1 MSSLFALLRRFTIRA
16 RMLGAVAM
24 VIAMFAIIG
33 GTGLVGGLQ
42 LKALNHEVAAS
53 TTAGL
58 QLIAQLRGHLAT
70 VRTAEKQMVIDYENG
85 IAVLKQRELW
95 AAEVDATRKALAD
108 LLAQPDSAAGQNA
121 RRFVELLDA
130 YATATKPVL
139 DQVQNGAY
147 DNTRTV
153 DKMLGRAKQNMTGA
167 EAELDKLAAL
177 VNEQTA
183 AGEARFDRAMTLLA
197 IIFGGTLAVIVAIVA
212 PLTLLN
218 ARSIIEPMRQAR
230 DVARAI
236 AAGDLTQTVND
247 NGRDETSELLRALA
261 EMQQW
266 LQGIVGDVRG
276 ASSQIEVA
284 SREVA
289 AGNADLSQRT
299 EQTAGSLQQ
308 TASSMEQL
316 TGTVGQS
323 ADAARQANQ
332 LAGSAAEVAQ
342 RGGKV
347 VAEVVSTMVEIN
359 SSSKKIADI
368 IGVIDGIAF
377 QTNILALNAAV
388 EAARAGEQG
397 RGFAVVAGEVRSLAQ
412 RSAGAAREIKGLI
425 GNSVEK
431 VESGSRLVADAGTTM
446 GEIVASVQRVA
457 DIIGEISAAAA
468 EQTAGIGQINGA
480 VNTLDEMTQQNA
492 ALVEQSAAAAT
503 SLSEQAARLAALVG
517 RFRLHNTPAPAA
529 LAATAVQTAR
539 ASAAAAPKPAAKP
552 VTKAA
557 PKAAAAVV
565 PKPAATPEPSAPAQ
579 AVAPAA
585 AAEGEWTSF

>member
-1 MSSLFALLRRFTIRA
+1 MSSLYALLRRFTIRT
-16 RMLGAVAM
+16 RMLGAVGM
-24 VIAMFAIIG
+24 VIAMFAIVG
-33 GTGLVGGLQ
+33 GTGFVGGVQ
-42 LKALNHEVAAS
+42 LKALSHEVAAS
-53 TTAGL
+53 TTSGL
-58 QLIAQLRGHLAT
+58 QLIAKLRGHLAT

-85 IAVLKQRELW
+85 VAVLQQRELW
-95 AAEVDATRKALAD
+95 AAEVETMRKSLAAT
-108 LLAQPDSAAGQNA
+108 LAQPDAAAAPNA
-121 RRFVELLDA
+121 RRFVELIDA
-130 YATATKPVL
+130 YASATKPVL

-153 DKMLGRAKQNMTGA
+153 DKMLARAKQHMTGA
-167 EAELDKLAAL
+167 EAELDKLAAV
-177 VNEQTA
+177 VNQQTS
-183 AGEARFDRAMTLLA
+183 AGLERFDRAMALLA
-197 IIFGGTLAVIVAIVA
+197 VVFGGTLAVIIAIVA

-218 ARSIIEPMRQAR
+218 SRSIIVPVRQAR

-236 AAGDLTQTVND
+236 AAGDLTHAIEDQ
-247 NGRDETSELLRALA
+247 GRDESSELLQALA

-266 LQGIVGDVRG
+266 LKQIVGDVRG

-323 ADAARQANQ
+323 ADSARQANQ

-347 VAEVVSTMVEIN
+347 VAEVVSTMDEIN

-425 GNSVEK
+425 GSSVEK

-480 VNTLDEMTQQNA
+480 VSTLDEMTQQNA

-517 RFRLHNTPAPAA
+517 RFRLDDRAPAA
-529 LAATAVQTAR
+529 LAAAALQTAR
-539 ASAAAAPKPAAKP
+539 TSAAAAPRPAAKPPAPKAAAPKPAPAKQP
-552 VTKAA
+552 ES
-557 PKAAAAVV
+557 AAA
-565 PKPAATPEPSAPAQ
+565 
-579 AVAPAA
+579 APAA
-585 AAEGEWTSF
+585 APAAGAEGDWTSF